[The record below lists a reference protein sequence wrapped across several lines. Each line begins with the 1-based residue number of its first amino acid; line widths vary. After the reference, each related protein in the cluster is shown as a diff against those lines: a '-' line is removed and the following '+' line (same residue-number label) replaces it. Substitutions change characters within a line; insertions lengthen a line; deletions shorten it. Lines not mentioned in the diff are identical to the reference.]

1 MVQRVPPE
9 NKRKVTITDIGTVG
23 LNTGKTLEPESTHI
37 RISPQ
42 QKAAD
47 AKFQT
52 RVRDAYLEQTEKG
65 GNMALNMHE
74 QKKYLPQKLA
84 TRLRRLLDK

>member
-1 MVQRVPPE
+1 MVQRIPPE

-23 LNTGKTLEPESTHI
+23 LESGKKFEPERTHI
-37 RISPQ
+37 RVSPQ

-52 RVRDAYLEQTEKG
+52 SVRDKYLEQTEKG
-65 GNMALNMHE
+65 GNMALNLHE
-74 QKKYLPQKLA
+74 QNDYLPPKLA

>member
-23 LNTGKTLEPESTHI
+23 LESGKKFEPERTHL
-37 RISPQ
+37 RIPPS

-52 RVRDAYLEQTEKG
+52 SVRDAYREQTEKG
-65 GNMALNMHE
+65 GNMALNLHE
-74 QKKYLPQKLA
+74 QKGYLPQKLA